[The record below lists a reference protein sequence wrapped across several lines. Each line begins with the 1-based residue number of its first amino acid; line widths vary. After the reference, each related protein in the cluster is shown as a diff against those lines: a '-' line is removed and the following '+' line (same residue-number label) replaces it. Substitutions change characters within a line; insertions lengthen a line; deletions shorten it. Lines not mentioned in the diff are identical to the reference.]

1 MDSSEYP
8 QLKDAMEKLILN
20 DSALSTESSVSQ
32 AL

>member
-8 QLKDAMEKLILN
+8 QLKDSIEKLILN
-20 DSALSTESSVSQ
+20 DSALSIEPTVSP